1 MARYICH
8 DFVMEIQPLLVGIA
22 GGSGS
27 GKTYF
32 AHQIANALGR
42 ENAEVLSMD
51 QYFLTP
57 ADGVDKRDINFD
69 HPAHLDLALLTEH
82 LTNLKRGEAVLTPKY
97 DFATMRRL
105 DGESPMGD
113 KPVIIVE
120 GLFVLASPFSLMLD
134 ILIFLDVDAD
144 QRLLGR
150 ILRDVRERGAT
161 TEELV
166 DRYQRFV
173 RPSYNVFVEPT
184 KQNADLVADF
194 TFRRIFL
201 TELVTGMLHDYISGR
216 VDVAAFKERMREECH
231 HLGFTP
237 RDGSMP
243 ITVDLFELSKVFPE
257 SVSTRVSMQ

>member
-1 MARYICH
+1 MG
-8 DFVMEIQPLLVGIA
+8 IQPLLVGIA

-32 AHQIANALGR
+32 AEQIAKSLGS
-42 ENAEVLSMD
+42 ENADVLSMD

-57 ADGVDKRDINFD
+57 ANQIDRRDINFD
-69 HPAHLDLALLTEH
+69 HPAHLDLALLSQH
-82 LTNLKRGEAVLTPKY
+82 LTKLKRGETILTPKY
-97 DFATMRRL
+97 EFSTMRRL
-105 DGESPMGD
+105 DGESPKGG
-113 KPVIIVE
+113 KPVVIVE

-194 TFRRIFL
+194 TFRRILL
-201 TELVTGMLHDYISGR
+201 TELITGMLHNYISGR
-216 VDVAAFKERMREECH
+216 LDLTAFKDRMRAECQ
-231 HLGFTP
+231 HLGFKP

>member
-1 MARYICH
+1 MG
-8 DFVMEIQPLLVGIA
+8 VQPLLVGIA

-32 AHQIANALGR
+32 ADQIANALGR
-42 ENAEVLSMD
+42 ESADVLSMD

-57 ADGVDKRDINFD
+57 ANDLDRRDINFD

-82 LTNLKRGEAVLTPKY
+82 LTQLKRGETVLTPRY

-105 DGESPMGD
+105 DEASQKGG

-120 GLFVLASPFSLMLD
+120 GLFVLARPFSLTLD

-161 TEELV
+161 TEGLV

-194 TFRRIFL
+194 TFRRVLL
-201 TELVTGMLHDYISGR
+201 TELITGMLHDYIAGR
-216 VDVAAFKERMREECH
+216 LDVTAFKDRMRAECQ
-231 HLGFTP
+231 HLGFKP

-257 SVSTRVSMQ
+257 SLSTRVSMK

>member
-1 MARYICH
+1 M
-8 DFVMEIQPLLVGIA
+8 
-22 GGSGS
+22 
-27 GKTYF
+27 
-32 AHQIANALGR
+32 
-42 ENAEVLSMD
+42 
-51 QYFLTP
+51 
-57 ADGVDKRDINFD
+57 
-69 HPAHLDLALLTEH
+69 
-82 LTNLKRGEAVLTPKY
+82 LTPKY
-97 DFATMRRL
+97 NFATMSRL
-105 DGESPMGD
+105 DGESPKGG
-113 KPVIIVE
+113 KPVTIVE

-194 TFRRIFL
+194 TFRRILL

-216 VDVAAFKERMREECH
+216 LDVTAFKERMRAECQ

-243 ITVDLFELSKVFPE
+243 VTVDLFELSKIFPE
-257 SVSTRVSMQ
+257 SVSTEVSMQ